1 MATMND
7 VADLAGVS
15 TTTVSHVMNGTRP
28 VAGQT
33 RARVLDAIERSGY
46 APDVVARSL
55 VRSRTDSIGLVVP
68 DTSLPDFAGMVRGVE
83 FECRSR
89 GFTLLLANSA
99 EDGERQLASIRALR
113 ERRVDGLLVAQ
124 VTGGDAASLDYLRRH
139 HLPVV
144 LIDRLLDPT
153 IDQVGVA
160 NVKPMRTLVG
170 HLIRRGHR
178 SIAVVAGDDR
188 LLTLA
193 ERLQGFR
200 EAHATAGVAVDERL
214 VLRGAETTEAAR
226 EATIELLRSDHRPT
240 AIVASSLRM
249 ATGALGA
256 IAELEIAIPGDLAFA
271 SFDEFPYADLF
282 SPRLTSVEQPS
293 FEIGREAMRLLA
305 RRIADNHASPETV
318 RLEPRIVHRES
329 CGCPPGTPFESEG

>member
-7 VADLAGVS
+7 VAALAGVS

-28 VAGQT
+28 VAGAT
-33 RARVLDAIERSGY
+33 RARVLEAIERAGY

-83 FECRSR
+83 HECRSR
-89 GFTLLLANSA
+89 GLTLLLANSA

-124 VTGGDAASLDYLRRH
+124 VAAGEAASLDYLRRH
-139 HLPVV
+139 RLPVV
-144 LIDRLLDPT
+144 LLDRLLDPA

-160 NVKPMRTLVG
+160 NVKPMRSLVG
-170 HLIRRGHR
+170 HLIGRGHR
-178 SIAVVAGDDR
+178 SIGIVVGDDR
-188 LLTLA
+188 PLTVA
-193 ERLQGFR
+193 ERLPGFR
-200 EAHATAGVAVDERL
+200 DAHAAAGLPVDERL
-214 VLRGAETTEAAR
+214 VLRGAVTAEGAR
-226 EATIELLRSDHRPT
+226 DATIELLRSEHRPT
-240 AIVASSLRM
+240 AVVATSLRM

-256 IAELEIAIPGDLAFA
+256 IAELGLAIPGDLAFA

-282 SPRLTSVEQPS
+282 SPRLTAVEQPS
-293 FEIGREAMRLLA
+293 FDIGREAMRLLA
-305 RRIADNHASPETV
+305 RRMADNHASPETV

-329 CGCPPGTPFESEG
+329 CGCPPGTPFGSEG